1 MPTCGP
7 GEVLFVT
14 SSYPRWDGDSTTPF
28 VHHLAQDLRA
38 LGWDVHV
45 LAPHAPGAACR
56 EILDGVPV
64 HRFRY
69 LWPESLETVCYDG
82 GALAKLRANRWLLLR
97 VPFLVAAQWL
107 VLLRRL
113 LGGRVA
119 LVHSHWLL
127 PQGLTAGIA
136 TSIRR
141 QPHLATV
148 HGSDVF
154 AMQGAVS
161 RACKRI
167 AIRLADAVTVNS
179 AATRAAVL
187 PLAPAA
193 SELALI
199 PMGAAIPVPS
209 IDGEA
214 AALRADLRRGD
225 GPLLVFVGRLVPEK
239 GADDLLH
246 AVHLLAAELPD
257 VRAMIVG
264 DGPERTNLERLASRL
279 GIGERV
285 NFTGWLSPADVQRR
299 LRAADAFVG
308 PSRPGI
314 DGTTEA
320 QGLVFVEAML
330 AGIPVVATGIGGIV
344 DAVRDGETG
353 LIVPPGSPEAIAGAI
368 RRLAGDTGLAR
379 RLSERGRALA
389 TSEFTREA
397 SARRF
402 SGLYRRLQATP
413 LQPTSREKT

>member
-1 MPTCGP
+1 MHGS

-14 SSYPRWDGDSTTPF
+14 SSYPRWNGDNTTPF

-38 LGWDVHV
+38 LGWDVCV
-45 LAPHAPGAACR
+45 LAPHAPGAARR

-69 LWPESLETVCYDG
+69 PWPESLETVCYDG
-82 GALAKLRANRWLLLR
+82 GALVKLRTNRWLLLR
-97 VPFLVAAQWL
+97 IPFLVAAQWF

-127 PQGLTAGIA
+127 PQGLTSGIA
-136 TSIRR
+136 TAIRR
-141 QPHLATV
+141 RPHLATV

-154 AMQGAVS
+154 ALQGTVS

-199 PMGAAIPVPS
+199 PMGAAVPGPS

-214 AALRADLRRGD
+214 AALRTALRRGN

-239 GADDLLH
+239 GVDDLLH
-246 AVHLLAAELPD
+246 AVRLLEAELPD
-257 VRAMIVG
+257 LTAMIVG
-264 DGPERTNLERLASRL
+264 DGPERASLEQLAAHL
-279 GIGERV
+279 GIGDRV
-285 NFTGWLSPADVQRR
+285 RFTGWLSPADVQRR
-299 LRAADAFVG
+299 LRAADALVA

-320 QGLVFVEAML
+320 QGLVIAEGML
-330 AGIPVVATGIGGIV
+330 AGLPVIGTSIGGIV
-344 DAVRDGETG
+344 DAIRDGETG
-353 LIVPPGSPEAIAGAI
+353 LTVLPGSPEAIAGAI
-368 RRLAGDTGLAR
+368 RRLAGDAGLAR
-379 RLSERGRALA
+379 HLAERGRALA
-389 TSEFTREA
+389 TAEFTREA

-402 SGLYRRLQATP
+402 SALYRRLQEVT
-413 LQPTSREKT
+413 LQRPWREKT